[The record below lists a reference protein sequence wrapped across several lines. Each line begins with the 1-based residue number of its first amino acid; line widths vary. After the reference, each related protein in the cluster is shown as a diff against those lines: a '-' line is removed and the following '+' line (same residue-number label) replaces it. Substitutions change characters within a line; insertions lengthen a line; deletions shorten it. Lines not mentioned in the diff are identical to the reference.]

1 MNRDGDAPLHGP
13 LRLVSPRQL
22 VNNRRYRHF
31 LKVDPMARTAL
42 LALALLTATAAP
54 AVVAQKSAAPAQAT
68 DSGLAA
74 AIAGDWR
81 SADNRARDQYR
92 HPAQTLAFF
101 QLAPEQTVIEIT
113 PGGGWYTEIL
123 APYLQPKGHYIAAL
137 VDPAKVGEKGRDYQQ
152 KSKTGF
158 DTKLAGDAARY
169 GKVEQVL
176 YDPAAPVLGE
186 PGSADRVLTF
196 RNVHNWRSSGQAE
209 GMFKAFYSV
218 LKPGGVL
225 GVVEH
230 RARAD
235 VAADDK
241 TGYVGQDQVIKLA
254 EEAGFKLAD
263 KSEINANARDSK
275 DYPGGVWTLPP
286 SNSHDAK
293 DDARYKAIGESD
305 RMTLRFIKPR

>member
-1 MNRDGDAPLHGP
+1 
-13 LRLVSPRQL
+13 
-22 VNNRRYRHF
+22 
-31 LKVDPMARTAL
+31 MARTAT
-42 LALALLTATAAP
+42 LALALLAVAIAPTAFAQKAVRPAAAAP
-54 AVVAQKSAAPAQAT
+54 AADSALT
-68 DSGLAA
+68 A
-74 AIAGDWR
+74 AIAGPWR

-101 QLAPEQTVIEIT
+101 LLKPTQTVIEIT

-123 APYLQPKGHYIAAL
+123 APYLQPGGQYVAAL

-152 KSKTGF
+152 KSKDGF
-158 DTKLAGDAARY
+158 ERKVAGDAARY
-169 GKVEQVL
+169 GKVKQVL

-196 RNVHNWRSSGQAE
+196 RNVHNWRSAGQAE
-209 GMFKAFYSV
+209 GMFKAFHAV

-230 RARAD
+230 RAKRD
-235 VAADDK
+235 VPADDK
-241 TGYVGQDQVIKLA
+241 SGYVGQAQMIKLA
-254 EEAGFKLAD
+254 EAAGFKLD
-263 KSEINANARDSK
+263 GQSDVNANPKDSK

-293 DDARYKAIGESD
+293 DNAKYKAIGESD
-305 RMTLRFIKPR
+305 RMTLRFIKP